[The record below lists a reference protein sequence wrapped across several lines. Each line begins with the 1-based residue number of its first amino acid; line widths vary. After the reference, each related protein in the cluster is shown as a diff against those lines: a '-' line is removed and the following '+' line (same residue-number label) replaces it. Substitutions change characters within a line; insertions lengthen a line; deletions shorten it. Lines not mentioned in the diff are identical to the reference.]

1 MQVTVINQLVIFFL
15 VLFAGQAGVCADP
28 LRPEDLIGLKAMAFA
43 AHQTNYSGTF
53 VYQYGGHVETSRI
66 THIVDQ
72 DGEHGRLE
80 SLDGPRREIIRH
92 NDEVWCDV
100 GNGKVRIAL
109 RQGVSQFPA
118 LLPEQLNLL
127 SKNYL
132 IKQAEQMRL
141 AGYNARAIIFKPKD
155 NLRYTH
161 KMWAENVSG
170 LLLKSEVLDEHS
182 DVIEQYSFTQLSIG
196 GDIDRTWISPN
207 LPTVDTHERAVQH
220 ASPAH
225 KNTND
230 DETPHDGVARFAQ
243 NSQKLIASNFVSGW
257 RVDALPEGFKKI
269 AELRRQ
275 MRGRDIP
282 VTQIVFSDGLAG
294 ISVFIEKSDSDS
306 DDHTGLSSQGIIQV
320 YSKLVDD
327 QLITVVGEV
336 PPRTVMQIADS
347 VRNGA
352 DH

>member
-1 MQVTVINQLVIFFL
+1 MQVTLINQFFVCVL
-15 VLFAGQAGVCADP
+15 VLFAGQAAVSADP
-28 LRPEDLIGLKAMAFA
+28 VRAEDLIGLKAMAFA

-72 DGEHGRLE
+72 EGEHGRLE

-100 GNGKVRIAL
+100 GNGKVRVSL
-109 RQGVSQFPA
+109 LQGVHQFPA

-127 SKNYL
+127 NKNYL
-132 IKQAEQMRL
+132 IKQAEEMRL
-141 AGYNARAIIFKPKD
+141 AGYNARAVIFKPKD

-170 LLLKSEVLDEHS
+170 LLLKSEVLDEHN

>member
-1 MQVTVINQLVIFFL
+1 MQVTLINPGVICLF
-15 VLFAGQAGVCADP
+15 VLFAGQAAVSADP
-28 LRPEDLIGLKAMAFA
+28 IRPEDLNGLKAMAFA

-92 NDEVWCDV
+92 NDEVWCDI
-100 GNGKVRIAL
+100 GNGKVRVAL
-109 RQGVSQFPA
+109 RQGVHQFPA

-127 SKNYL
+127 NKNYL
-132 IKQAEQMRL
+132 IKQAEEMRL

-196 GDIDRTWISPN
+196 GDIDRTWISPDQ
-207 LPTVDTHERAVQH
+207 PAVDGHDHVVQH
-220 ASPAH
+220 SNQAH
-225 KNTND
+225 KNTNE
-230 DETPHDGVARFAQ
+230 DEVSHDGAPRSGQ
-243 NSQKLIASNFVSGW
+243 NSQKLVAPNFVSGW
-257 RVDALPEGFKKI
+257 RVDALPAGFKKI

-306 DDHTGLSSQGIIQV
+306 DEHTGLSSQGIIQV
-320 YSKLVDD
+320 YSKVIDD
-327 QLITVVGEV
+327 QLVTVVGEV